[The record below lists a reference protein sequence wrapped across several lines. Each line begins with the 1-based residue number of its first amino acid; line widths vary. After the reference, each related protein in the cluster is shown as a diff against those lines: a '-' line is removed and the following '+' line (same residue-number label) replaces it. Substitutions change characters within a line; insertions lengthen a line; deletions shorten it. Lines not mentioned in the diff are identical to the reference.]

1 MEEPKKILLVRTD
14 RIGDVLLST
23 PVIKNLKF
31 AYPKSYIAFMCR
43 PYTKEILEG
52 NPYLDEVITYD
63 KDKVQKGI
71 FSSIKFS
78 LYLRKKY
85 FDWAIIL
92 HPTIRVHLVTFF
104 AKIPTRIGWNAKKG
118 WLLTKSLPY
127 NKYEGL
133 KHELEY
139 TLDLLRFLDI
149 PIVDK
154 RPYFPIKEVSEKKV
168 ESLLFGLGI
177 EKSEKFIVIH
187 PSSSCPS
194 KRWPIDYFIELVKIL
209 KKETN
214 LKIIVI
220 SSKEEKEIV
229 KPLLETGLVIDM
241 AGKLSISETGS
252 LLKRATIFI
261 SNDSGPVHI
270 AAALDIPVISIFGRK
285 NAGLSPTRWRPLS
298 ENSFYFH
305 KDVGCSICL
314 AHNCNKGF
322 LCLKAI
328 KPIEVAK
335 KVLEIIHF

>member
-1 MEEPKKILLVRTD
+1 
-14 RIGDVLLST
+14 
-23 PVIKNLKF
+23 
-31 AYPKSYIAFMCR
+31 FMCR
-43 PYTKEILEG
+43 PYTKDVLEG

-63 KDKVQKGI
+63 KDKTQKGI

-78 LYLRKKY
+78 LYLRKKQ

-92 HPTIRVHLVTFF
+92 HPTVRVHIVTFF

-118 WLLTKSLPY
+118 WLLTKSFPY
-127 NKYEGL
+127 NKHEGL

-139 TLDLLRFLDI
+139 TLDILRFLDI

-154 RPYFPIKEVSEKKV
+154 RPYFPIKEEAEKKV
-168 ESLLFGLGI
+168 KNLLYWVNI
-177 EKSEKFIVIH
+177 SNNEKFIVIH

-194 KRWPIDYFIELVKIL
+194 KRWPIDYFIELIKIL
-209 KKETN
+209 KEETK

-220 SSKEEKEIV
+220 SSKEEKNIA
-229 KPLLETGLVIDM
+229 KPLLDTNLVIDM
-241 AGKLSISETGS
+241 TGKLSISELGP
-252 LLKRATIFI
+252 LLKHATLFI

-270 AAALDIPVISIFGRK
+270 AAAVGTPVISIFGR
-285 NAGLSPTRWRPLS
+285 NNPGLSSTRWRPLG

-314 AHNCNKGF
+314 AHNCKKGF

-335 KVLEIIHF
+335 KALEILNF